1 MMKEA
6 AAVALTAMNY
16 QTQPTLLRQTQLTMI
31 EEARSRLEQRF
42 LDGGAVLLSV
52 LDILNKMIGSLD
64 TLTSSLD
71 EETAAATMDELAATI
86 SALSGLTARQADRQA
101 RLKEIA
107 LSERILRPHVAA
119 MQETLRYLRTFA
131 VTAKITGAG
140 IADFA
145 GFAEEILQ
153 RIQEGA
159 QQVNNFSDRLAAL
172 GRGLGPVMAKGEATL
187 ARYGQQVP
195 KIVDSLNGGITR
207 IRSQRQDL
215 AARASQVRSI
225 ARGIQGKLAST
236 LSAMQ
241 IGDITRQ
248 RLEHCQS
255 SFVILEEYLNSAD
268 ADHLDGEKRQNLKAL
283 IRHLVANQLAQSR
296 QDFDRDTTLIV
307 QTVSSFTSELAQIS
321 AIQRAMTGEDDDQ
334 TAGAMRS
341 LEAGVAEARQ
351 AVGEIETVARAAG
364 EMTERTLS
372 TVQALLEGIG
382 VVQIVRG
389 DIHYMALNTNLRCGK
404 IGEEGRAINVV
415 TAELR
420 IYAGQLDDV
429 ADKILD
435 ELKGL
440 QGTTEQLLADADGTA
455 ERPGDTLDARLA
467 RAVDRI
473 HSVAVAMEADLERMA
488 QEGQGGIQQMNAALL
503 KLDFQA
509 DLGEILR
516 RCAEEFAIDGDDL
529 SPDGLEEA
537 IAVVGPQ
544 INRLYTM
551 ASERELHARILG
563 TAAPAQAPTMVLSDD
578 DLDDA
583 LF

>member
-1 MMKEA
+1 MKEA
-6 AAVALTAMNY
+6 AAVALTAMSY
-16 QTQPTLLRQTQLTMI
+16 QTQPTLPGHPQLTMI

-52 LDILNKMIGSLD
+52 LDILNKMIASLD
-64 TLTSSLD
+64 ALTGSLD

-86 SALSGLTARQADRQA
+86 SALSGMTARQADRQA
-101 RLKEIA
+101 RLKDIA
-107 LSERILRPHVAA
+107 LCERVLRPHVAT

-172 GRGLGPVMAKGEATL
+172 GAGLGPVMAKGETTL

-195 KIVDSLNGGITR
+195 KIVDSLNGGITQ

-215 AARASQVRSI
+215 AARAGQVRSI

-255 SFVILEEYLNSAD
+255 SFAILEDYLGSAD
-268 ADHLDGEKRQNLKAL
+268 ADHLNADNRQKLTAL

-296 QDFDRDTTLIV
+296 HDFDRDTTLIV
-307 QTVSSFTSELAQIS
+307 ETVSSFTSELAQIA
-321 AIQRAMTGEDDDQ
+321 AIQQAMTGEDDDRS
-334 TAGAMRS
+334 AGAMRN
-341 LEAGVAEARQ
+341 LEAGVAEARR
-351 AVGEIETVARAAG
+351 AVGEIELVARSAG

-420 IYAGQLDDV
+420 IFAGRLDEV
-429 ADKILD
+429 ADQILD

-440 QGTTEQLLADADGTA
+440 QGTTEQLLADADGA
-455 ERPGDTLDARLA
+455 SAQPEGDTLDARLA
-467 RAVDRI
+467 RAIDRI
-473 HSVAVAMEADLERMA
+473 HAVADAMESDLERIA
-488 QEGQGGIQQMNAALL
+488 EEGQGGIRQMNAALL

-509 DLGEILR
+509 DLGDTLR
-516 RCAEEFAIDGDDL
+516 LCAEEFAIDGEDL
-529 SPDGLEEA
+529 SLEGLEEA

-563 TAAPAQAPTMVLSDD
+563 TAAQVESPPMVLSDD